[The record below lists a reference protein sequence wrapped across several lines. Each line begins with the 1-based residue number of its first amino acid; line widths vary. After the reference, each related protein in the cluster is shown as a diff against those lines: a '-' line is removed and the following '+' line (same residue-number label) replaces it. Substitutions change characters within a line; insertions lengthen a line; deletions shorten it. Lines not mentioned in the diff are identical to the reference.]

1 MTRAEFEAMSL
12 DELIEW
18 ANDNISDLTSED
30 VLIQF
35 AKDKIDDDN
44 LYLAMHVLS
53 AIYNSDEAYNDCYL
67 YDYSMGTLETPTPI
81 TCKEDLEHLIDF
93 DDE

>member
-1 MTRAEFEAMSL
+1 MTRTEFEAMSL

-18 ANDNISDLTSED
+18 ANENISDLTSEEI
-30 VLIQF
+30 LIQF

-44 LYLAMHVLS
+44 LSLAMHVLS
-53 AIYNSDEAYNDCYL
+53 AIYNSEEAYDDCYL
-67 YDYSMGTLETPTPI
+67 YDYSMGTLDTPTPI

-93 DDE
+93 EDE

>member
-1 MTRAEFEAMSL
+1 MTRAEFEVMSL

-18 ANDNISDLTSED
+18 TNENTGYLTSEE

-53 AIYNSDEAYNDCYL
+53 AIYNSEEAYDDCYL